1 VSARPSIGLCAAVE
15 DARWGVWTER
25 AALLPYS
32 YARSVQRAG
41 GIAMMLPPDPELT
54 AHPDE
59 LLDRLDGLVLTGGC
73 DIDPGSYGAERHAA
87 RAAMERDLPLLGIC
101 RGMQLLNIACGGG
114 IDQHLPDAL
123 GTERHRHTPGVFADH
138 HVKLAPGS
146 LAERT
151 VGRDREPVK
160 SHHHQG
166 VDGLGGGLVAT
177 GWSDEDGVI
186 EAIELPERRFALGVL
201 WHPEEDEASRVL
213 RVLVDEARTRAS
225 SREAAPR

>member
-1 VSARPSIGLCAAVE
+1 MSARPSIGLCAAVE

-87 RAAMERDLPLLGIC
+87 TGGTSPDRDAFEIALARAAMERDLPLLGIC
-101 RGMQLLNIACGGG
+101 R
-114 IDQHLPDAL
+114 
-123 GTERHRHTPGVFADH
+123 
-138 HVKLAPGS
+138 
-146 LAERT
+146 
-151 VGRDREPVK
+151 
-160 SHHHQG
+160 
-166 VDGLGGGLVAT
+166 
-177 GWSDEDGVI
+177 
-186 EAIELPERRFALGVL
+186 
-201 WHPEEDEASRVL
+201 
-213 RVLVDEARTRAS
+213 
-225 SREAAPR
+225 